1 MSELG
6 ARVRQQIEE
15 VLGRSLHEAELVF
28 VGTLVNLT
36 PDELEVARTL
46 AQRQVALG
54 AVYLR
59 AVTDASLGATK
70 RFMDDLASG

>member
-1 MSELG
+1 MSELDP
-6 ARVRQQIEE
+6 RYREQIEE
-15 VLGRSLHEAELVF
+15 VLGRRLRAEELVF
-28 VGTLVNLT
+28 VGKLVDLT
-36 PDELEVARTL
+36 ADELNVARTL